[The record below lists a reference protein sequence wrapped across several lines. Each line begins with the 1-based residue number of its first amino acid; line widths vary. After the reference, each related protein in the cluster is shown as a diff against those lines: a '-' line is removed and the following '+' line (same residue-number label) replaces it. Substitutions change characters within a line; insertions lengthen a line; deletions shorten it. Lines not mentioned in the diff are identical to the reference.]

1 MYIILRGLYT
11 LKCMGF
17 QHFKAYGPDK
27 INVALCVAD
36 KLQIQVIIDS
46 LHQNY
51 VICSI
56 WIFCLAQNHEIGI

>member
-1 MYIILRGLYT
+1 MYIILRGLYA

-51 VICSI
+51 VICMYSD
-56 WIFCLAQNHEIGI
+56 FMCCPEP